1 MMKNKIIIAV
11 TLILFSFQGI
21 SAQNNAQAEKAITD
35 LLSGAKTSAIKTNFK
50 LTIHDKRDP
59 QPMVSTGTFTLKGNK
74 FVFEIDAMKAWFDGK
89 TQWAYVHQNNE
100 VSITE
105 PTVKELSETNPM
117 SILSGFRSKCVIR
130 FSGKVKSSQN
140 YCIEMIPKTK
150 NNDITK
156 IDVQINK
163 TNGALVSIK
172 LLNKNGGTTLL
183 ALSNFQKGIN
193 VSDNTFVFS
202 SAKHKGVTVN
212 DLR

>member
-1 MMKNKIIIAV
+1 M
-11 TLILFSFQGI
+11 
-21 SAQNNAQAEKAITD
+21 
-35 LLSGAKTSAIKTNFK
+35 
-50 LTIHDKRDP
+50 
-59 QPMVSTGTFTLKGNK
+59 
-74 FVFEIDAMKAWFDGK
+74 DAMRAWFDGK
-89 TQWAYVHQNNE
+89 TQWAYVSESNE

-117 SILSGFRSKCVIR
+117 AILSGFKSKCLIR
-130 FSGKVKSSQN
+130 FSSKIKSAQN

-163 TNGALVSIK
+163 ANGALFSIK

-183 ALSNFQKGIN
+183 TLSNFQKGIT
-193 VSDNTFVFS
+193 VSDNTFVFN

>member
-1 MMKNKIIIAV
+1 MKNKIIFAFTI
-11 TLILFSFQGI
+11 ILFSLQGVT
-21 SAQNNAQAEKAITD
+21 AQNNAQAEKAITN
-35 LLSGAKTSAIKTNFK
+35 LLAEAKTSAIRTNFR
-50 LTIHDKRDP
+50 LAISDRRNP
-59 QPMVSTGTFTLKGNK
+59 QPMVTTGTFTLKGTK
-74 FVFEIDAMKAWFDGK
+74 FVLEMDAMRAWFDGK
-89 TQWAYVHQNNE
+89 TQWAYVPESNE

-117 SILSGFRSKCVIR
+117 AILSGFKSKCIIR
-130 FSGKVKSSQN
+130 FSTKVKSGQN
-140 YCIEMIPKTK
+140 YCIEMIPRTR

-163 TNGALVSIK
+163 ANGTLVSIK

-183 ALSNFQKGIN
+183 TLNNFQKGIN
-193 VSDNTFVFS
+193 VSDNTFIFS